1 MFNWRIPSEELL
13 WIEVYSGAFFLAGIG
28 LWAIFRKIPVAFFG
42 LLIAVFVISAA
53 GFREPSYNSDTWNYY
68 SYVNTLAV
76 AQGSEVFLLSKLEP
90 IHAGL
95 ILLLRNYEVWLIAES
110 VIQIVGL
117 YLAYRIRPNDASYL
131 ALCAFVLTLSSS
143 ALRFSAALTFFY
155 WLVCR
160 TVPSAIRAAQST
172 IALCTLHIS
181 MLMAGPL
188 MQRRPAVLLAVT
200 AGCILVFFE
209 QQLLGSRAGLD
220 LTEASKGIKTLAIA
234 MGTLIW
240 IAIRGQSN
248 QRRLLPFYAAAFLS
262 FFLVA
267 SQVLPTFNRFL
278 IMGTLVV
285 LLWDWPKVKGGN
297 GPSDDFFE
305 RSFTVMLVT
314 AIVAPYVV
322 NLPQLFYSGLW

>member
-1 MFNWRIPSEELL
+1 MFSWRIPSEELM
-13 WIEVYSGAFFLAGIG
+13 WIEVYSGAFFLLTIG
-28 LWAIFRKIPVAFFG
+28 LWAIFRKIPIAFIALLVTVSVIG
-42 LLIAVFVISAA
+42 LG
-53 GFREPSYNSDTWNYY
+53 GFREPSYNSDTWNYN

-76 AQGSEVFLLSKLEP
+76 VQGSEVFVLTKLEP
-90 IHAGL
+90 VHAGL
-95 ILLLRNYEVWLIAES
+95 ILLLRNFEIWLLAEAF
-110 VIQIVGL
+110 IQIGGL
-117 YLAYRIRPNDASYL
+117 CLAYRIRPNDASFL

-143 ALRFSAALTFFY
+143 ALRFSGALIFFY

-160 TVPSAIRAAQST
+160 TGPSAIRAAQST
-172 IALCTLHIS
+172 IALCTLHVS
-181 MLMAGPL
+181 MLMGGPL

-200 AGCILVFFE
+200 AGCVIVFFE

-240 IAIRGQSN
+240 IAIRGQST
-248 QRRLLPFYAAAFLS
+248 QRRLLPFYAATFLS

-285 LLWDWPKVKGGN
+285 LLWDWPTAKDGA
-297 GPSDDFFE
+297 GPSNDFFE
-305 RSFTVMLVT
+305 RSFTVLLAA

>member
-1 MFNWRIPSEELL
+1 MFSWRVPSEELL
-13 WIEVYSGAFFLAGIG
+13 WIEVYSGTLFLALIG
-28 LWAIFRKIPVAFFG
+28 LWVIFRRIPIAF
-42 LLIAVFVISAA
+42 IALFLTIFVIGLG
-53 GFREPSYNSDTWNYY
+53 GFREPSYNSDTWNYN
-68 SYVNTLAV
+68 SYVNTLAT
-76 AQGSEVFLLSKLEP
+76 AQGSEVFVLTKLEP

-95 ILLLRNYEVWLIAES
+95 ILLLRNFEIWLFAEA
-110 VIQIVGL
+110 VIQIGGL
-117 YLAYRIRPNDASYL
+117 YLAYRIRPNDASFL

-143 ALRFSAALTFFY
+143 ALRFSGALIYFY

-160 TVPSAIRAAQST
+160 TGPSAIRAAQST

-181 MLMAGPL
+181 MLMGGPL
-188 MQRRPAVLLAVT
+188 MQRRPGVLLAVT
-200 AGCILVFFE
+200 AGCVLAFFE

-234 MGTLIW
+234 MGTLVW
-240 IAIRGQSN
+240 IAIRGQSA
-248 QRRLLPFYAAAFLS
+248 QRRLLPFYAATFLS

-278 IMGTLVV
+278 IMGTLIV
-285 LLWDWPKVKGGN
+285 LLWDWPTAKGGD

-305 RSFTVMLVT
+305 RSFTIVLAT